1 MTSLYTDIY
10 TCIGLPLHEIKHPA
24 ITICSQGLDQKN
36 LNEAIKRQFEQ
47 FTLEIKN
54 KNLTG
59 LNYRIKKSSTSA
71 NGIFDASS
79 MWKEYVKTY
88 YPGSE
93 ITPNS
98 LVNILIGSNPD
109 KVLRSKILTNMNSVC
124 TNALDCST
132 PIQINQQNC
141 GCECKDFPVPGNY
154 CYSYHLVILVSSLL

>member
-1 MTSLYTDIY
+1 MTSLYTDIC
-10 TCIGLPLHEIKHPA
+10 TFIGLPLHEIKHPA

-36 LNEAIKRQFEQ
+36 LDEAIKRQFEQ
-47 FTLEIKN
+47 FTLKIKN

-93 ITPNS
+93 IDS
-98 LVNILIGSNPD
+98 I
-109 KVLRSKILTNMNSVC
+109 
-124 TNALDCST
+124 
-132 PIQINQQNC
+132 
-141 GCECKDFPVPGNY
+141 KDFRKVAKITEPYTENKEFYKNLKTNQKSNFYY
-154 CYSYHLVILVSSLL
+154 CKNAS